1 MCWQFHF
8 FFNSPLLFTQS
19 TYLSESASL
28 THASDSSAGWLEVLT
43 SVVVPGVRR
52 GLKQSTD
59 TVKKG
64 FVSLLAYIVD
74 HLGRPTHT
82 ILEDIPTRSLSL
94 APVSALTSSVWTQLC
109 EAFHSDLFSL
119 RHEDPE
125 QDFFENINHI
135 QLHRR
140 VRAFAKLRS
149 ILKAAA
155 VAINSPA
162 FNVTPLLS
170 IGNSPTADSDSLQ
183 VEDQDRMRDAPQ
195 VEELPPL
202 EPTPTIDAAHPLPAI
217 GIASMTHVLL
227 PLALHPLVSEE
238 FKKKDH
244 LTLLQESA
252 AFVGT
257 IGMCSSSHSPVEMVC
272 IILESCCDGVTAA
285 VHTSY
290 SFLAL
295 PSSCLCLLF
304 LISYSFPLSYPSRHF
319 SSLPLLTSPLHIP
332 PLRPFIGLHLPWTQY
347 FALIKTILKQLDRQ
361 KAEKEKVLLAA
372 LCSVLDSFHF
382 EFEGDEEAEGIEVPA
397 LSLSRKTMKPRNKKL
412 TIEEKVEGRMRL
424 EEEENEGGSLMV
436 RKVKQ
441 DKDGND
447 VVEEAVEGI
456 EEEEENKELLT
467 KVPEDDINENENGE
481 EEEVEAEGGAQ
492 STTPVNKSHTI
503 ARAVVNSV
511 MPWVKVFLLKEEKDH
526 KGNKSKT
533 VRPMVALAL
542 TKLISRLH
550 APVVSED
557 VKSNLFSSLVIR
569 VVDTLRSRDSAARD
583 AARESLA
590 KMVLTMGLGSLN
602 AVLYELQHSLTE
614 GYQRHVC
621 NYTIRYLLTTVLE
634 DYSPPTHAPS
644 YQVTDTEEGEQ
655 ADFTDV
661 DSIPSPVFDQCIPM
675 IIISVLDDLNGVS
688 SADRGPNTLD
698 FQLSCATQ

>member
-1 MCWQFHF
+1 MC
-8 FFNSPLLFTQS
+8 
-19 TYLSESASL
+19 
-28 THASDSSAGWLEVLT
+28 D
-43 SVVVPGVRR
+43 
-52 GLKQSTD
+52 
-59 TVKKG
+59 
-64 FVSLLAYIVD
+64 
-74 HLGRPTHT
+74 
-82 ILEDIPTRSLSL
+82 
-94 APVSALTSSVWTQLC
+94 
-109 EAFHSDLFSL
+109 
-119 RHEDPE
+119 
-125 QDFFENINHI
+125 
-135 QLHRR
+135 
-140 VRAFAKLRS
+140 KL
-149 ILKAAA
+149 
-155 VAINSPA
+155 
-162 FNVTPLLS
+162 TPLLLPS
-170 IGNSPTADSDSLQ
+170 IPRVSFSLIKSPPVYSPS
-183 VEDQDRMRDAPQ
+183 
-195 VEELPPL
+195 
-202 EPTPTIDAAHPLPAI
+202 HFF
-217 GIASMTHVLL
+217 SSFLL
-227 PLALHPLVSEE
+227 LALS
-238 FKKKDH
+238 F
-244 LTLLQESA
+244 
-252 AFVGT
+252 
-257 IGMCSSSHSPVEMVC
+257 SH
-272 IILESCCDGVTAA
+272 
-285 VHTSY
+285 
-290 SFLAL
+290 
-295 PSSCLCLLF
+295 SSCLL
-304 LISYSFPLSYPSRHF
+304 SF
-319 SSLPLLTSPLHIP
+319 T
-332 PLRPFIGLHLPWTQY
+332 GLHLPWTQY

-361 KAEKEKVLLAA
+361 KVEKEKVLLAA

-412 TIEEKVEGRMRL
+412 TIEEKVEGRMLL

-447 VVEEAVEGI
+447 VVEEAVEAI
-456 EEEEENKELLT
+456 EEEEENKELLV
-467 KVPEDDINENENGE
+467 KISDDTNENENGE
-481 EEEVEAEGGAQ
+481 EEEVEAEGVAQ
-492 STTPVNKSHTI
+492 PTTPINKSHTI

-590 KMVLTMGLGSLN
+590 KMVMTMGLGSLN

-644 YQVTDTEEGEQ
+644 YQVTDTQEGEGDREGEQ
-655 ADFTDV
+655 AEFTDLE
-661 DSIPSPVFDQCIPM
+661 SIPSPVFDQCIPM

-688 SADRGPNTLD
+688 SAPWTEH
-698 FQLSCATQ
+698 S